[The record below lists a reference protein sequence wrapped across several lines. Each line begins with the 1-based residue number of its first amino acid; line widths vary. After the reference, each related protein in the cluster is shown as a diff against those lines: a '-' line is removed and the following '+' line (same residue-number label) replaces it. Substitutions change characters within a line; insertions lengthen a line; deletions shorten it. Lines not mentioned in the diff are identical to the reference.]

1 MALAVLLGMGMPAVP
16 AYINVALLMGPL
28 LIGLGIATFTAH
40 MFIFY
45 FAVASAITP
54 PVALAAF
61 AASTITKADPM
72 ATGFSAVRSGIVMFI
87 IPFVFA
93 MYPELLLIEAA
104 VLDPTSSDLDA
115 YLPGY
120 DGNVHLGPLAILI
133 SRLMLS
139 LYLLASA
146 LARYD
151 QTKLPLWEV
160 LLRLG
165 LAARW

>member
-1 MALAVLLGMGMPAVP
+1 
-16 AYINVALLMGPL
+16 
-28 LIGLGIATFTAH
+28 

-104 VLDPTSSDLDA
+104 VQDPTSSDVNA

-120 DGNVHLGPLAILI
+120 DGQIHIGPLMLLI
-133 SRLMLS
+133 GRLVLS

-146 LARYD
+146 LARFD
-151 QTKLPLWEV
+151 RKQLPMWEV
-160 LLRLG
+160 VLRLL
-165 LAARW
+165 LAALVMVGDATIYGPAIAAALLWVGFHNVRGRQAAA